1 VRDFMAVTRPN
12 LSSAN
17 GVTITRIRTDTTT
30 IPNPAAGPLALQAN
44 FGENLPG
51 GPLDSLMFRI
61 TSTGGAGLTG
71 GDFTTLI
78 SNVSINLNG
87 ERVFQFNAGVNTTA
101 VDNAIGQLG
110 YLLNSMG
117 GSFAEQTG
125 LAAGTRDAYLRIPIG
140 QVMPNGVSR
149 VEVTW
154 GYAAPAAAN
163 GTGTFE
169 MFALYNTN
177 MQTSTFVPVSTTQAA
192 MPAGQ
197 SQVVVRIPQKT
208 GFVVSGIMVLDNQAA
223 LTTYGANG
231 IVNTSQGPYG
241 LQRNLISFIAGDLS
255 GGVALP
261 TTVTSLGPS
270 GGAPASQP
278 SVYLPSI
285 NCPGALFI
293 PTFGLASDSD
303 VTLLV
308 DTQAAAAAAGMNRI
322 FVPILTASVN
332 ANLPTQPRQT
342 EAARSNTQKAILD
355 RVDV

>member
-1 VRDFMAVTRPN
+1 MATRPN

-30 IPNPAAGPLALQAN
+30 IPAAAASQN
-44 FGENLPG
+44 SFGENLPG
-51 GPLDSLMFRI
+51 GPLDSMIMRI
-61 TSTGGAGLTG
+61 TTTGGAGQTA
-71 GDFTTLI
+71 GDFSTMF
-78 SNVSINLNG
+78 SNMSINLNG
-87 ERVFQFNAGVNTTA
+87 ERVFQFNAGVNTTG

-110 YLLNSMG
+110 YMLNSMG

-125 LAAGTRDAYLRIPIG
+125 LAAGVRDAYLRIPIG

-149 VEVTW
+149 VEVTI
-154 GYAAPAAAN
+154 GYAASAGAV

-177 MQTSTFVPVSTTQAA
+177 MQTATFVPVATTQAA

-208 GFVVSGIMVLDNQAA
+208 GFVVSGIMVLDSTAT
-223 LTTYGANG
+223 LTSYGANG

-241 LQRNLISFIAGDLS
+241 LQRNLISFISGDLS
-255 GGVALP
+255 GGVYLP
-261 TTVTSLGPS
+261 TTVTSLGPT
-270 GGAPASQP
+270 GVAAASQP

-303 VTLLV
+303 VVLLV
-308 DTQAAAAAAGMNRI
+308 DTDAAAAGLDRI

>member
-1 VRDFMAVTRPN
+1 MATRPN

-30 IPNPAAGPLALQAN
+30 VPPTPAAAAQFN

-51 GPLDSLMFRI
+51 GPLDSMIFRI
-61 TSTGGAGLTG
+61 TTASGAGTLTQG
-71 GDFTTLI
+71 TFDTLI
-78 SNVSINLNG
+78 SNMAINLNG
-87 ERVFQFNAGVNTTA
+87 ERVFQFNAGVNVNN
-101 VDNAIGQLG
+101 VDNGIGQLS
-110 YLLNSMG
+110 YMLNSIG
-117 GSFAEQTG
+117 GSYGEQTG
-125 LAAGTRDAYLRIPIG
+125 LAAGTRDVYMRVPIG

-149 VEVTW
+149 VEFTI
-154 GYAAPAAAN
+154 GYATAQNNNAA
-163 GTGTFE
+163 GTFE

-177 MQTSTFVPVSTTQAA
+177 MQTATFVPVATTQAA

-208 GFVVSGIMVLDNQAA
+208 GFVVSGIMVLDSTAT
-223 LTTYGANG
+223 LTSYGANG

-241 LQRNLISFIAGDLS
+241 LQRNLISFISGDLT
-255 GGVALP
+255 GGVGSP
-261 TTVTSLGPS
+261 TSVTATGIS
-270 GGAPASQP
+270 GGAAGAS
-278 SVYLPSI
+278 VGLYLPTI
-285 NCPGALFI
+285 QTPGALFI
-293 PTFGLASDSD
+293 NTFGLASDSD

-308 DTQAAAAAAGMNRI
+308 DTDAAAAGINRI